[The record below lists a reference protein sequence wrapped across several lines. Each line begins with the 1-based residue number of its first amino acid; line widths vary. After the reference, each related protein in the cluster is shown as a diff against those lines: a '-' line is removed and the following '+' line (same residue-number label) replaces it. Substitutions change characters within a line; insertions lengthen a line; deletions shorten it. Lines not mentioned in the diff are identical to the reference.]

1 MFSKSFVK
9 RAGAAALSLVMA
21 ASLVPC
27 AGAVDPLV
35 DESYYDTLDYYG
47 GLTDGSVVKSYRLNG
62 NTDLSDIGSYTEVNN
77 LTDRTEPEIEG
88 DHVYFHLPGDG
99 LKSFYFEGKTDKPY
113 REMPFLIS
121 ISYKMNGAACD
132 AEDMAGQTGL
142 AEITLDVKP
151 NPAASA
157 YQRNNFAL
165 EAATILKDSDLI
177 SIEAPGGQLQK
188 VGDLSTALYLV
199 LPGETRSFTLR
210 IGSENFSFPGFT
222 FLCQPATL
230 AQLDQIAELK
240 EAKEE
245 LEGAARDM
253 SDSLDVI
260 LDSLEGMDGDLARTA
275 DGLDQ
280 LNRAR
285 GTISAGKGRVYT
297 QADRTLADLTD
308 LAEVLKPAVDHIR
321 TSKEALAESTD
332 QVIVLTETVDGLRPD
347 LQDLRTDLVAIQG
360 DMNSLNDTLELL
372 KADGLTARDQL
383 GALSGD
389 LGDLNLDL
397 DRFQGDVGNIE
408 KNLGALDRTLDDLDD
423 DLTTLQADLKKVVSR
438 SGDLESSLDK
448 LNLKK
453 LNLSPIDS
461 ITINGQEYSVQK
473 IESTHTQAN
482 SIYNL
487 CVNPPE
493 GLDLTAFKDTKYPL
507 LLTKENKFA
516 QYLQENAETVSKAL
530 VINQGGGAIQAGVAQ
545 TLASQKLP
553 VTPETVGQE
562 KYQEIFQQAYMTE
575 VEKQA
580 ATYKEKLSDP
590 VQAHLLS
597 FLHYQWS
604 EGINVQKQL
613 QTLNQFNGFIQ
624 SGTKEINSYITALN
638 GVTGGTSDLL
648 AALDTLL
655 NHVNTGALEDARTL
669 LDDSQSLLGNAR
681 TALDHTKSALDT
693 AGTTLEDAQALLDTG
708 GALIG
713 HLTAYDNQA
722 LNDHA
727 NTLFDNTAGTID
739 QLDAILA
746 QASQLSQT
754 VTKYEP
760 AAQDALTSA
769 QRQINAAVGLL
780 GDLNT
785 FGKSLEDL
793 MRSAGT
799 DLDGGSKTAL
809 ESLSSTLRRA
819 SRGLNTT
826 STVRRAKD
834 TVTRLV
840 EDKWEEYTGGENNL
854 LNMDSQAEKVSLTSP
869 ENPVPNTITLVLRSQ
884 EIKTDDEAD
893 NRQAARQAES
903 EKLGFWGRVGRMF
916 HDFVAIFT
924 GD

>member
-35 DESYYDTLDYYG
+35 DESYYGTLDYYG

-62 NTDLSDIGSYTEVNN
+62 NTDLADIGSYTEVNN

-99 LKSFYFEGKTDKPY
+99 LKNFYFEGKTDKPY

-210 IGSENFSFPGFT
+210 IGSEDFSFPGFT

-321 TSKEALAESTD
+321 TAKEALTESTD

-482 SIYNL
+482 SIYDL
-487 CVNPPE
+487 CTHPPE
-493 GLDLTAFKDTKYPL
+493 DSGITPFSDDESSI
-507 LLTKENKFA
+507 LLTRENLFA
-516 QYLQENAETVSKAL
+516 RYLSDEENAAAIAHASEMSQIKATL
-530 VINQGGGAIQAGVAQ
+530 DAKVAAGELPPEQYKAAFMQAMDEARDEISAKAAQ
-545 TLASQKLP
+545 IRQ
-553 VTPETVGQE
+553 
-562 KYQEIFQQAYMTE
+562 
-575 VEKQA
+575 
-580 ATYKEKLSDP
+580 
-590 VQAHLLS
+590 QAHLLS
-597 FLHYQWS
+597 FLNYQWDD
-604 EGINVQKQL
+604 GINVQKQL
-613 QTLNQFNGFIQ
+613 DTLNQFNGFIQ
-624 SGTKEINSYITALN
+624 KGTKEINSYITALN

-648 AALDTLL
+648 AALDALL
-655 NHVNTGALEDARTL
+655 NHVNTGALENARDL
-669 LDDSQSLLGNAR
+669 LDDSQSLLGSAR

-869 ENPVPNTITLVLRSQ
+869 ENPAPNTITLVLRSQ

-893 NRQAARQAES
+893 SRQAARQAES

>member
-21 ASLVPC
+21 VSLVPC

-35 DESYYDTLDYYG
+35 DESYYGTLDYYG

-62 NTDLSDIGSYTEVNN
+62 NTDLADIGSYTEVNN

-99 LKSFYFEGKTDKPY
+99 LKNFYFEGKTDKPY

-210 IGSENFSFPGFT
+210 IGSEDFSFPGFT

-360 DMNSLNDTLELL
+360 DMNALNDTLELL
-372 KADGLTARDQL
+372 KADGLTAQDQL

-397 DRFQGDVGNIE
+397 DRFKGDVGNIE
-408 KNLGALDRTLDDLDD
+408 KNLGDLDRELDDLDD
-423 DLTTLQADLKKVVSR
+423 DLTTLQADLKKVTNR

-461 ITINGQEYSVQK
+461 ITINGNEYTVQN
-473 IESTHTQAN
+473 IRNTHEQAYGIYYLCTN
-482 SIYNL
+482 LPTGAFDDSNDSI
-487 CVNPPE
+487 
-493 GLDLTAFKDTKYPL
+493 
-507 LLTKENKFA
+507 LLTKENRFA
-516 QYLQENAETVSKAL
+516 RYLQENAETVARAL
-530 VINQGGGAIQAGVAQ
+530 VISQGGEAIQAGVAQ
-545 TLASQKLP
+545 ALASQKPP
-553 VTPETVGQE
+553 VTPDQE
-562 KYQEIFQQAYMTE
+562 RYQAIFQQAYLAE
-575 VEKQA
+575 VEKQS

-590 VQAHLLS
+590 VQAQLLS
-597 FLHYQWS
+597 FLHYQWDA
-604 EGINVQKQL
+604 GINVQQQL
-613 QTLNQFNGFIQ
+613 QTLTQFNGFIQ
-624 SGTKEINSYITALN
+624 NGTKEINSYITALN
-638 GVTGGTSDLL
+638 GVTGGTADLL

-669 LDDSQSLLGNAR
+669 LDDSQSLLGSAR

-713 HLTAYDNQA
+713 HLTSYDNQA

-893 NRQAARQAES
+893 SRQAARQAES

>member
-35 DESYYDTLDYYG
+35 DESYYGTLDYYG

-62 NTDLSDIGSYTEVNN
+62 NTDLADIGSYTEVNN

-210 IGSENFSFPGFT
+210 IGSEDFSFPGFT

-360 DMNSLNDTLELL
+360 DMNALNDTLELL

-423 DLTTLQADLKKVVSR
+423 DLTTLQTDLKKVVSR

-482 SIYNL
+482 SIYDL
-487 CVNPPE
+487 CTHPPE
-493 GLDLTAFKDTKYPL
+493 DSGITPFSDDESSI
-507 LLTKENKFA
+507 LLTRENLFA
-516 QYLQENAETVSKAL
+516 RYLEDEGNATAIARASAQDEISAKA
-530 VINQGGGAIQAGVAQ
+530 AQ
-545 TLASQKLP
+545 IRQ
-553 VTPETVGQE
+553 
-562 KYQEIFQQAYMTE
+562 
-575 VEKQA
+575 
-580 ATYKEKLSDP
+580 
-590 VQAHLLS
+590 QAHLLS
-597 FLHYQWS
+597 FLNYQWDD
-604 EGINVQKQL
+604 GINVQKQL
-613 QTLNQFNGFIQ
+613 DTLNQFNGFIQ
-624 SGTKEINSYITALN
+624 KGTKEINSYITALN

-648 AALDTLL
+648 AALDALL
-655 NHVNTGALEDARTL
+655 NHVNTGALENARDL
-669 LDDSQSLLGNAR
+669 LDDSQSLLGSAR

-739 QLDAILA
+739 QLDAILG

-760 AAQDALTSA
+760 AAQDALTAA

-869 ENPVPNTITLVLRSQ
+869 ENPAPNTITLVLRSQ

-893 NRQAARQAES
+893 SRQAARQAES

>member
-35 DESYYDTLDYYG
+35 DESYYGTLDYYG

-210 IGSENFSFPGFT
+210 IGSEDFSFPGFT

-360 DMNSLNDTLELL
+360 DMNALNDTLELL

-423 DLTTLQADLKKVVSR
+423 DLTTLQTDLKKVVSR

-482 SIYNL
+482 SIYDL
-487 CVNPPE
+487 CTHPPE
-493 GLDLTAFKDTKYPL
+493 DSGITPFSDDESSI
-507 LLTKENKFA
+507 LLTRENLFA
-516 QYLQENAETVSKAL
+516 RYLEDEGNATAIARASAQDEISAKA
-530 VINQGGGAIQAGVAQ
+530 AQ
-545 TLASQKLP
+545 IRQ
-553 VTPETVGQE
+553 
-562 KYQEIFQQAYMTE
+562 
-575 VEKQA
+575 
-580 ATYKEKLSDP
+580 
-590 VQAHLLS
+590 QAHLLS
-597 FLHYQWS
+597 FLNYQWDD
-604 EGINVQKQL
+604 GINVQKQL
-613 QTLNQFNGFIQ
+613 DTLNQFNGFIQ
-624 SGTKEINSYITALN
+624 KGTKEINSYITALN

-648 AALDTLL
+648 AALDALL
-655 NHVNTGALEDARTL
+655 NHVNTGALENARDL
-669 LDDSQSLLGNAR
+669 LDDSQSLLGSAR

-869 ENPVPNTITLVLRSQ
+869 ENPAPNTITLVLRSQ

-893 NRQAARQAES
+893 SRQAARQAES

>member
-35 DESYYDTLDYYG
+35 DESYYGTLDYYG

-62 NTDLSDIGSYTEVNN
+62 NTDLADIGSYTEVNN

-99 LKSFYFEGKTDKPY
+99 LKNFYFEGKTDKPY

-210 IGSENFSFPGFT
+210 IGSEDFSFPGFT

-397 DRFQGDVGNIE
+397 DRFKGDVGNIE
-408 KNLGALDRTLDDLDD
+408 KNLGDLDRTLDDLDD
-423 DLTTLQADLKKVVSR
+423 DLETLQSDLKKVVSR

-482 SIYNL
+482 SIYDL
-487 CVNPPE
+487 CTNPPE
-493 GLDLTAFKDTKYPL
+493 SSGITPFSDDESSI
-507 LLTKENKFA
+507 LLTRENLFA
-516 QYLQENAETVSKAL
+516 RYLSDEENATAIARASEMSQIKAML
-530 VINQGGGAIQAGVAQ
+530 DAKVAAGELTTKEQYEAALMQAMDEAQ
-545 TLASQKLP
+545 D
-553 VTPETVGQE
+553 
-562 KYQEIFQQAYMTE
+562 EIRT
-575 VEKQA
+575 KA
-580 ATYKEKLSDP
+580 AQIRQ
-590 VQAHLLS
+590 QAHLLS
-597 FLHYQWS
+597 FLNYQWDD
-604 EGINVQKQL
+604 GINVQKQL
-613 QTLNQFNGFIQ
+613 DTLNQFNGFIQ
-624 SGTKEINSYITALN
+624 KGTKEINSYITALN

-648 AALDTLL
+648 AALDALL
-655 NHVNTGALEDARTL
+655 NHVNTGALENARDL
-669 LDDSQSLLGNAR
+669 LDDSQSLLGSAR

-893 NRQAARQAES
+893 SRQAARQAES

>member
-21 ASLVPC
+21 VSLVPC

-35 DESYYDTLDYYG
+35 DESYYGTLDYYG

-62 NTDLSDIGSYTEVNN
+62 NTDLADIGSYTEVNN

-321 TSKEALAESTD
+321 TAKEALAESTD

-360 DMNSLNDTLELL
+360 DMNALNDTLELL

-397 DRFQGDVGNIE
+397 DRFKGDVGNIE
-408 KNLGALDRTLDDLDD
+408 KNLGDLDRELDDLDD
-423 DLTTLQADLKKVVSR
+423 DLTTLQTDLKKVVSR

-453 LNLSPIDS
+453 LNLSPINS
-461 ITINGQEYSVQK
+461 ITIDGNEYTVQH
-473 IESTHTQAN
+473 ITNARTQAK
-482 SIYNL
+482 SIYDL
-487 CVNPPE
+487 CTDPPADS
-493 GLDLTAFKDTKYPL
+493 GIAQFDDSGTSL
-507 LLTKENKFA
+507 LLTKENLFA
-516 QYLQENAETVSKAL
+516 QYLENEENATAIARASAMSQIKEVLDAKVAAGELTTKEQYEAALMQAMDEAQNEINVKAEQ
-530 VINQGGGAIQAGVAQ
+530 IRQ
-545 TLASQKLP
+545 
-553 VTPETVGQE
+553 
-562 KYQEIFQQAYMTE
+562 
-575 VEKQA
+575 
-580 ATYKEKLSDP
+580 
-590 VQAHLLS
+590 QAHLLS
-597 FLHYQWS
+597 FLNYQWDA
-604 EGINVQKQL
+604 GINVQQQL
-613 QTLNQFNGFIQ
+613 QTLKQFNGFIQ
-624 SGTKEINSYITALN
+624 NGTKEINSYITALN
-638 GVTGGTSDLL
+638 GVTGGTADLL

-693 AGTTLEDAQALLDTG
+693 AGTTLTDAQALLDTG

-713 HLTAYDNQA
+713 HLTSYDNQA

-739 QLDAILA
+739 QLDAILG

-840 EDKWEEYTGGENNL
+840 EDKWEEYTGGENSL

-893 NRQAARQAES
+893 SRQAARQAES

>member
-35 DESYYDTLDYYG
+35 DESYYGTLDYYG

-210 IGSENFSFPGFT
+210 IGSEDFSFPGFT

-360 DMNSLNDTLELL
+360 DMNALNDTLELL

-423 DLTTLQADLKKVVSR
+423 DLTTLQTDLKKVVSR

-482 SIYNL
+482 SIYDL
-487 CVNPPE
+487 CTHPPE
-493 GLDLTAFKDTKYPL
+493 DSGITPFSDDESSI
-507 LLTKENKFA
+507 LLTRENLFA
-516 QYLQENAETVSKAL
+516 RYLEDEGNATAIARASAQDEISAKA
-530 VINQGGGAIQAGVAQ
+530 AQ
-545 TLASQKLP
+545 IRQ
-553 VTPETVGQE
+553 
-562 KYQEIFQQAYMTE
+562 
-575 VEKQA
+575 
-580 ATYKEKLSDP
+580 
-590 VQAHLLS
+590 QAHLLS
-597 FLHYQWS
+597 FLNYQWDD
-604 EGINVQKQL
+604 GINVQKQL
-613 QTLNQFNGFIQ
+613 DTLNQFNGFIQ
-624 SGTKEINSYITALN
+624 KGTKEINSYITALN

-648 AALDTLL
+648 AALDALL
-655 NHVNTGALEDARTL
+655 NHVNTGALENARDL
-669 LDDSQSLLGNAR
+669 LDDSQSLLGSAR

-739 QLDAILA
+739 QLDAILG

-760 AAQDALTSA
+760 AAQDALTAA

-893 NRQAARQAES
+893 SRQAARQAES

>member
-1 MFSKSFVK
+1 M
-9 RAGAAALSLVMA
+9 
-21 ASLVPC
+21 
-27 AGAVDPLV
+27 
-35 DESYYDTLDYYG
+35 
-47 GLTDGSVVKSYRLNG
+47 
-62 NTDLSDIGSYTEVNN
+62 
-77 LTDRTEPEIEG
+77 
-88 DHVYFHLPGDG
+88 
-99 LKSFYFEGKTDKPY
+99 
-113 REMPFLIS
+113 
-121 ISYKMNGAACD
+121 
-132 AEDMAGQTGL
+132 
-142 AEITLDVKP
+142 
-151 NPAASA
+151 
-157 YQRNNFAL
+157 
-165 EAATILKDSDLI
+165 
-177 SIEAPGGQLQK
+177 
-188 VGDLSTALYLV
+188 
-199 LPGETRSFTLR
+199 
-210 IGSENFSFPGFT
+210 
-222 FLCQPATL
+222 
-230 AQLDQIAELK
+230 
-240 EAKEE
+240 
-245 LEGAARDM
+245 
-253 SDSLDVI
+253 
-260 LDSLEGMDGDLARTA
+260 
-275 DGLDQ
+275 
-280 LNRAR
+280 
-285 GTISAGKGRVYT
+285 
-297 QADRTLADLTD
+297 
-308 LAEVLKPAVDHIR
+308 
-321 TSKEALAESTD
+321 
-332 QVIVLTETVDGLRPD
+332 
-347 LQDLRTDLVAIQG
+347 
-360 DMNSLNDTLELL
+360 
-372 KADGLTARDQL
+372 
-383 GALSGD
+383 
-389 LGDLNLDL
+389 
-397 DRFQGDVGNIE
+397 
-408 KNLGALDRTLDDLDD
+408 
-423 DLTTLQADLKKVVSR
+423 VSR

-482 SIYNL
+482 SIYDL
-487 CVNPPE
+487 CTNPPE
-493 GLDLTAFKDTKYPL
+493 SSGITPFSDDESSI
-507 LLTKENKFA
+507 LLTRENLFA
-516 QYLQENAETVSKAL
+516 RYLEDEGNATAIARASAQDEISAKA
-530 VINQGGGAIQAGVAQ
+530 AQ
-545 TLASQKLP
+545 IRQ
-553 VTPETVGQE
+553 
-562 KYQEIFQQAYMTE
+562 
-575 VEKQA
+575 
-580 ATYKEKLSDP
+580 
-590 VQAHLLS
+590 QAHLLS
-597 FLHYQWS
+597 FLNYQWDD
-604 EGINVQKQL
+604 GINVQKQL
-613 QTLNQFNGFIQ
+613 DTLNQFNGFIQ
-624 SGTKEINSYITALN
+624 KGTKEINSYITALN

-648 AALDTLL
+648 AALDALL
-655 NHVNTGALEDARTL
+655 NHVNTGALENARDL
-669 LDDSQSLLGNAR
+669 LDDSQSLLGSAR

-739 QLDAILA
+739 QLDAILG

-760 AAQDALTSA
+760 AAQDALTAA

-893 NRQAARQAES
+893 SRQAARQAES

>member
-35 DESYYDTLDYYG
+35 DESYYGTLDYYG

-210 IGSENFSFPGFT
+210 IGSEDFSFPGFT

-360 DMNSLNDTLELL
+360 DMNALNDTLELL

-423 DLTTLQADLKKVVSR
+423 DLTTLQTDLKKVVSR

-482 SIYNL
+482 SIYDL
-487 CVNPPE
+487 CTHPPE
-493 GLDLTAFKDTKYPL
+493 DSGITPFSDDESSI
-507 LLTKENKFA
+507 LLTRENLFA
-516 QYLQENAETVSKAL
+516 RYLEDEGNATAIARASAQDEISAKA
-530 VINQGGGAIQAGVAQ
+530 AQ
-545 TLASQKLP
+545 IRQ
-553 VTPETVGQE
+553 
-562 KYQEIFQQAYMTE
+562 
-575 VEKQA
+575 
-580 ATYKEKLSDP
+580 
-590 VQAHLLS
+590 QAHLLS
-597 FLHYQWS
+597 FLNYQWDD
-604 EGINVQKQL
+604 GINVQKQL
-613 QTLNQFNGFIQ
+613 DTLNQFNGFIQ
-624 SGTKEINSYITALN
+624 KGTKEINSYITALN

-648 AALDTLL
+648 AALDALL
-655 NHVNTGALEDARTL
+655 NHVNTGALENARDL
-669 LDDSQSLLGNAR
+669 LDDSQSLLGSAR

-760 AAQDALTSA
+760 AAQDALTAA

-869 ENPVPNTITLVLRSQ
+869 ENPAPNTITLVLRSQ

-893 NRQAARQAES
+893 SRQAARQAES

>member
-35 DESYYDTLDYYG
+35 DESYYGTLDYYG
-47 GLTDGSVVKSYRLNG
+47 ALTEGSVVKSYRLNG
-62 NTDLSDIGSYTEVNN
+62 NTDLADIGSYTEVNN

-99 LKSFYFEGKTDKPY
+99 LKNFYFEGKTDKPY

-210 IGSENFSFPGFT
+210 IGSEDFSFPGFT

-260 LDSLEGMDGDLARTA
+260 LDSLEGMDGDPARTA

-397 DRFQGDVGNIE
+397 DRFKGDVGNIE
-408 KNLGALDRTLDDLDD
+408 KNLGDLDRELDDLDD
-423 DLTTLQADLKKVVSR
+423 DLTTLQTDLKKVVSR

-482 SIYNL
+482 SIYDL
-487 CVNPPE
+487 CTHPPE
-493 GLDLTAFKDTKYPL
+493 DSGITPFSDDESSI
-507 LLTKENKFA
+507 LLTRENLFA
-516 QYLQENAETVSKAL
+516 RYLEDEGNATAIARASAQDEISAKA
-530 VINQGGGAIQAGVAQ
+530 AQ
-545 TLASQKLP
+545 IRQ
-553 VTPETVGQE
+553 
-562 KYQEIFQQAYMTE
+562 
-575 VEKQA
+575 
-580 ATYKEKLSDP
+580 
-590 VQAHLLS
+590 QAHLLS
-597 FLHYQWS
+597 FLNYQWDD
-604 EGINVQKQL
+604 GINVQKQL
-613 QTLNQFNGFIQ
+613 DTLNQFNGFIQ
-624 SGTKEINSYITALN
+624 KGTKEINSYITALN

-648 AALDTLL
+648 AALDALL
-655 NHVNTGALEDARTL
+655 NHVNTGALENARDL
-669 LDDSQSLLGNAR
+669 LDDSQSLLGSAR

-869 ENPVPNTITLVLRSQ
+869 ENPAPNTITLVLRSQ

-893 NRQAARQAES
+893 SRQAARQAES

>member
-9 RAGAAALSLVMA
+9 RAGAAALSLIMA
-21 ASLVPC
+21 VSLVPC

-35 DESYYDTLDYYG
+35 DESYYGTLDYYG

-210 IGSENFSFPGFT
+210 IGSEDFSFPGFT

-360 DMNSLNDTLELL
+360 DMNALNDTLELL

-423 DLTTLQADLKKVVSR
+423 DLTTLQTDLKKVVSR

-482 SIYNL
+482 SIYDL
-487 CVNPPE
+487 CTNPPE
-493 GLDLTAFKDTKYPL
+493 SSGITPFSDDESSI
-507 LLTKENKFA
+507 LLTRENLFA
-516 QYLQENAETVSKAL
+516 RYLEDEGNATAIARASAQDEISAKA
-530 VINQGGGAIQAGVAQ
+530 AQ
-545 TLASQKLP
+545 IRQ
-553 VTPETVGQE
+553 
-562 KYQEIFQQAYMTE
+562 
-575 VEKQA
+575 
-580 ATYKEKLSDP
+580 
-590 VQAHLLS
+590 QAHLLS
-597 FLHYQWS
+597 FLNYQWDD
-604 EGINVQKQL
+604 GINVQKQL
-613 QTLNQFNGFIQ
+613 DTLNQFNGFIQ
-624 SGTKEINSYITALN
+624 KGTKEINSYITALN

-648 AALDTLL
+648 AALDALL
-655 NHVNTGALEDARTL
+655 NHVNTGALENARDL
-669 LDDSQSLLGNAR
+669 LDDSQSLLGSAR

-869 ENPVPNTITLVLRSQ
+869 ENPAPNTITLVLRSQ

-893 NRQAARQAES
+893 SRQAARQAES

>member
-1 MFSKSFVK
+1 M
-9 RAGAAALSLVMA
+9 
-21 ASLVPC
+21 
-27 AGAVDPLV
+27 
-35 DESYYDTLDYYG
+35 
-47 GLTDGSVVKSYRLNG
+47 
-62 NTDLSDIGSYTEVNN
+62 
-77 LTDRTEPEIEG
+77 
-88 DHVYFHLPGDG
+88 
-99 LKSFYFEGKTDKPY
+99 
-113 REMPFLIS
+113 
-121 ISYKMNGAACD
+121 
-132 AEDMAGQTGL
+132 
-142 AEITLDVKP
+142 
-151 NPAASA
+151 
-157 YQRNNFAL
+157 
-165 EAATILKDSDLI
+165 
-177 SIEAPGGQLQK
+177 
-188 VGDLSTALYLV
+188 
-199 LPGETRSFTLR
+199 
-210 IGSENFSFPGFT
+210 
-222 FLCQPATL
+222 
-230 AQLDQIAELK
+230 
-240 EAKEE
+240 
-245 LEGAARDM
+245 
-253 SDSLDVI
+253 
-260 LDSLEGMDGDLARTA
+260 
-275 DGLDQ
+275 
-280 LNRAR
+280 
-285 GTISAGKGRVYT
+285 
-297 QADRTLADLTD
+297 
-308 LAEVLKPAVDHIR
+308 
-321 TSKEALAESTD
+321 
-332 QVIVLTETVDGLRPD
+332 
-347 LQDLRTDLVAIQG
+347 
-360 DMNSLNDTLELL
+360 
-372 KADGLTARDQL
+372 
-383 GALSGD
+383 
-389 LGDLNLDL
+389 
-397 DRFQGDVGNIE
+397 
-408 KNLGALDRTLDDLDD
+408 
-423 DLTTLQADLKKVVSR
+423 
-438 SGDLESSLDK
+438 
-448 LNLKK
+448 KK

-482 SIYNL
+482 SIYDL
-487 CVNPPE
+487 CTHPPE
-493 GLDLTAFKDTKYPL
+493 DSGITPFSDDESSI
-507 LLTKENKFA
+507 LLTRENLFA
-516 QYLQENAETVSKAL
+516 RYLEDEGNATAIARASAQDEISAKA
-530 VINQGGGAIQAGVAQ
+530 AQ
-545 TLASQKLP
+545 IRQ
-553 VTPETVGQE
+553 
-562 KYQEIFQQAYMTE
+562 
-575 VEKQA
+575 
-580 ATYKEKLSDP
+580 
-590 VQAHLLS
+590 QAHLLS
-597 FLHYQWS
+597 FLNYQWDD
-604 EGINVQKQL
+604 GINVQKQL
-613 QTLNQFNGFIQ
+613 DTLNQFNGFIQ
-624 SGTKEINSYITALN
+624 KGTKEINSYITALN

-648 AALDTLL
+648 AALDALL
-655 NHVNTGALEDARTL
+655 NHVNTGALENARDL
-669 LDDSQSLLGNAR
+669 LDDSQSLLGSAR

-893 NRQAARQAES
+893 SRQAARQAES

>member
-35 DESYYDTLDYYG
+35 DESYYGTLDYYG

-210 IGSENFSFPGFT
+210 IGSEDFSFPGFT

-360 DMNSLNDTLELL
+360 DMNALNDTLELL

-423 DLTTLQADLKKVVSR
+423 DLTTLQTDLKKVVSR

-482 SIYNL
+482 SIYDL
-487 CVNPPE
+487 CTHPPE
-493 GLDLTAFKDTKYPL
+493 DSGITPFSDDESSI
-507 LLTKENKFA
+507 LLTRENLFA
-516 QYLQENAETVSKAL
+516 RYLEDEGNATAIARASAQDEISAKA
-530 VINQGGGAIQAGVAQ
+530 AQ
-545 TLASQKLP
+545 IRQ
-553 VTPETVGQE
+553 
-562 KYQEIFQQAYMTE
+562 
-575 VEKQA
+575 
-580 ATYKEKLSDP
+580 
-590 VQAHLLS
+590 QAHLLS
-597 FLHYQWS
+597 FLNYQWDD
-604 EGINVQKQL
+604 GINVQKQL
-613 QTLNQFNGFIQ
+613 DTLNQFNGFIQ
-624 SGTKEINSYITALN
+624 KGTKEINSYITALN

-669 LDDSQSLLGNAR
+669 LDDSQSLLGSAR

-739 QLDAILA
+739 QLDAILG

-893 NRQAARQAES
+893 SRQAARQAES

>member
-35 DESYYDTLDYYG
+35 DESYYGTLDYYG

-62 NTDLSDIGSYTEVNN
+62 NTDLADIGSYTEVNN

-210 IGSENFSFPGFT
+210 IGSEDFSFPGFT

-321 TSKEALAESTD
+321 TAKEALAESTD

-360 DMNSLNDTLELL
+360 DMNALNDTLELL

-397 DRFQGDVGNIE
+397 DRFKGDVGNIE
-408 KNLGALDRTLDDLDD
+408 KNLGDLDRELDDLDD
-423 DLTTLQADLKKVVSR
+423 DLTTLQTDLKKVVSR

-482 SIYNL
+482 SIYDL
-487 CVNPPE
+487 CTHPPE
-493 GLDLTAFKDTKYPL
+493 DSGITPFSDDESSI
-507 LLTKENKFA
+507 LLTRENLFA
-516 QYLQENAETVSKAL
+516 RYLEDEGNATAIARASAQDEISAKA
-530 VINQGGGAIQAGVAQ
+530 AQ
-545 TLASQKLP
+545 IRQ
-553 VTPETVGQE
+553 
-562 KYQEIFQQAYMTE
+562 
-575 VEKQA
+575 
-580 ATYKEKLSDP
+580 
-590 VQAHLLS
+590 QAHLLS
-597 FLHYQWS
+597 FLNYQWDD
-604 EGINVQKQL
+604 GINVQKQL
-613 QTLNQFNGFIQ
+613 DTLNQFNGFIQ
-624 SGTKEINSYITALN
+624 KGTKEINSYITALN

-648 AALDTLL
+648 AALDALL
-655 NHVNTGALEDARTL
+655 NHVNTGALENARDL

-727 NTLFDNTAGTID
+727 NSLFDATAGTID

-760 AAQDALTSA
+760 AAQDALTAA

-785 FGKSLEDL
+785 FGNSLEDL

-840 EDKWEEYTGGENNL
+840 EDKREEYTGGENNL

-893 NRQAARQAES
+893 SRQAARQAES

>member
-35 DESYYDTLDYYG
+35 DESYYGTLDYYG

-62 NTDLSDIGSYTEVNN
+62 NTDLADIGSYTEVNN

-99 LKSFYFEGKTDKPY
+99 LKNFYFEGKTDKPY

-360 DMNSLNDTLELL
+360 DMNALNDTLELL

-408 KNLGALDRTLDDLDD
+408 KNLGDLDRTLDDLDD
-423 DLTTLQADLKKVVSR
+423 DLTTLQTDLKKVVSR

-482 SIYNL
+482 SIYDL
-487 CVNPPE
+487 CTHPPE
-493 GLDLTAFKDTKYPL
+493 DSGITPFSDDESSI
-507 LLTKENKFA
+507 LLTRENLFA
-516 QYLQENAETVSKAL
+516 RYLEDEGNATAIARASAQDEISAKA
-530 VINQGGGAIQAGVAQ
+530 AQ
-545 TLASQKLP
+545 IRQ
-553 VTPETVGQE
+553 
-562 KYQEIFQQAYMTE
+562 
-575 VEKQA
+575 
-580 ATYKEKLSDP
+580 
-590 VQAHLLS
+590 QAHLLS
-597 FLHYQWS
+597 FLNYQWDD
-604 EGINVQKQL
+604 GINVQKQL
-613 QTLNQFNGFIQ
+613 DTLNQFNGFIQ
-624 SGTKEINSYITALN
+624 KGTKEINSYITALN

-648 AALDTLL
+648 AALDALL
-655 NHVNTGALEDARTL
+655 NHVNTGALENARDL
-669 LDDSQSLLGNAR
+669 LDDSQSLLGSAR

-893 NRQAARQAES
+893 SRQAARQAES

>member
-35 DESYYDTLDYYG
+35 DESYYGTLDYYG

-62 NTDLSDIGSYTEVNN
+62 NTDLADIGSYTEVNN

-99 LKSFYFEGKTDKPY
+99 LKNFYFEGKTDKPY

-285 GTISAGKGRVYT
+285 GTISAGKCRVYT

-397 DRFQGDVGNIE
+397 DRFKGDVGNIE
-408 KNLGALDRTLDDLDD
+408 KNLGDLDRELDDLDD
-423 DLTTLQADLKKVVSR
+423 DLTTLQTDLKKVVSR

-487 CVNPPE
+487 CTHPPKGSGITPFSDDE
-493 GLDLTAFKDTKYPL
+493 SSI
-507 LLTKENKFA
+507 LLTRENLFA
-516 QYLQENAETVSKAL
+516 RYLEDEGNATAIARASAQDEISAKA
-530 VINQGGGAIQAGVAQ
+530 AQ
-545 TLASQKLP
+545 IRQ
-553 VTPETVGQE
+553 
-562 KYQEIFQQAYMTE
+562 
-575 VEKQA
+575 
-580 ATYKEKLSDP
+580 
-590 VQAHLLS
+590 QAHLLS
-597 FLHYQWS
+597 FLNYQWDD
-604 EGINVQKQL
+604 GINVQKQL
-613 QTLNQFNGFIQ
+613 DTLNQFNGFIQ
-624 SGTKEINSYITALN
+624 KGTKEINSYITALN

-648 AALDTLL
+648 AALDALL
-655 NHVNTGALEDARTL
+655 NHVNTGALENARDL
-669 LDDSQSLLGNAR
+669 LDDSQSLLGSAR

>member
-21 ASLVPC
+21 VSLVPF

-35 DESYYDTLDYYG
+35 DESYYGTLDYYG

-62 NTDLSDIGSYTEVNN
+62 NTDLADIGSYTEVNN

-397 DRFQGDVGNIE
+397 DRFKGDVGNIE
-408 KNLGALDRTLDDLDD
+408 KNLGDLDRELDDLDD
-423 DLTTLQADLKKVVSR
+423 DLTTLQTDLKKVVSR

-461 ITINGQEYSVQK
+461 ITINGQIRQ
-473 IESTHTQAN
+473 
-482 SIYNL
+482 
-487 CVNPPE
+487 
-493 GLDLTAFKDTKYPL
+493 
-507 LLTKENKFA
+507 
-516 QYLQENAETVSKAL
+516 
-530 VINQGGGAIQAGVAQ
+530 
-545 TLASQKLP
+545 
-553 VTPETVGQE
+553 
-562 KYQEIFQQAYMTE
+562 
-575 VEKQA
+575 
-580 ATYKEKLSDP
+580 
-590 VQAHLLS
+590 QAHLLS
-597 FLHYQWS
+597 FLNYQWDD
-604 EGINVQKQL
+604 GINVQKQL
-613 QTLNQFNGFIQ
+613 DTLNQFNGFIQ
-624 SGTKEINSYITALN
+624 KGTKEINSYITALN

-655 NHVNTGALEDARTL
+655 NHVNTGALEDARDL
-669 LDDSQSLLGNAR
+669 LDDSQSLLGSAR

-893 NRQAARQAES
+893 SRQAARQAES

>member
-21 ASLVPC
+21 VSLVPC

-35 DESYYDTLDYYG
+35 DESYYGTLDYYG

-62 NTDLSDIGSYTEVNN
+62 NTDLADIGSYTEVNN

-99 LKSFYFEGKTDKPY
+99 LKNFYFEGKTDKPY

-297 QADRTLADLTD
+297 QADRTLASLNDLS
-308 LAEVLKPAVDHIR
+308 ESLKPAAEHIR
-321 TSKEALAESTD
+321 TGQAALSESTE
-332 QVIVLTETVDGLRPD
+332 QLIVLTAAVDGLRPE
-347 LQDLRTDLVAIQG
+347 LQTLRTDLVDLQG
-360 DMNSLNDTLELL
+360 DMNALNDTLELL
-372 KADGLTARDQL
+372 KADGSAAQRELA
-383 GALSGD
+383 ALSGD
-389 LGDLNLDL
+389 LGDLNGHLEL
-397 DRFQGDVGNIE
+397 FKGDVGSIDR
-408 KNLGALDRTLDDLDD
+408 NLAALARDLKAAEDDLKTLQD
-423 DLTTLQADLKKVVSR
+423 DLERLTGPT
-438 SGDLESSLDK
+438 GDLETALNKLK
-448 LNLKK
+448 LNK
-453 LNLSPIDS
+453 LNFTPVTSITVAGKTYSIDQIRDAHGQAVQLYTLSTQNYAAAGLPPFVGSETSLLAREAQFAEYLEENAGAIAQAMVANEITQQLISAGLSPGSEEFQAQFTAMMASDA
-461 ITINGQEYSVQK
+461 ITEQVANTAEELRQK
-473 IESTHTQAN
+473 A
-482 SIYNL
+482 
-487 CVNPPE
+487 P
-493 GLDLTAFKDTKYPL
+493 
-507 LLTKENKFA
+507 
-516 QYLQENAETVSKAL
+516 
-530 VINQGGGAIQAGVAQ
+530 
-545 TLASQKLP
+545 
-553 VTPETVGQE
+553 
-562 KYQEIFQQAYMTE
+562 
-575 VEKQA
+575 
-580 ATYKEKLSDP
+580 
-590 VQAHLLS
+590 LLS
-597 FLHYQWS
+597 FVYYQWDN
-604 EGINVQKQL
+604 GLNIKNY
-613 QTLNQFNGFIQ
+613 NQFNSFLVQ
-624 SGTKEINSYITALN
+624 GTREINAYIDSLNTVTAR
-638 GVTGGTSDLL
+638 TSDLL
-648 AALDTLL
+648 GDLNTLNKHVHEDALDNARDLL
-655 NHVNTGALEDARTL
+655 NDT
-669 LDDSQSLLGNAR
+669 QSLLGSAR
-681 TALDHTKSALDT
+681 TSLDHTQLALDT
-693 AGTTLEDAQALLDTG
+693 AGTTLEDGQALLDTG
-708 GALIG
+708 GELIG
-713 HLTAYDNQA
+713 HLTGYDNQA

-840 EDKWEEYTGGENNL
+840 EDKWEEYTGGENSL

-893 NRQAARQAES
+893 SRQAARQAES

>member
-1 MFSKSFVK
+1 M
-9 RAGAAALSLVMA
+9 
-21 ASLVPC
+21 
-27 AGAVDPLV
+27 
-35 DESYYDTLDYYG
+35 
-47 GLTDGSVVKSYRLNG
+47 VKSYRLNG

-99 LKSFYFEGKTDKPY
+99 LKNFYFEGKTDKPY

-360 DMNSLNDTLELL
+360 DMNALNDTLELL

-423 DLTTLQADLKKVVSR
+423 DLTTLQTDLKKVVSR

-482 SIYNL
+482 SIYDL
-487 CVNPPE
+487 CTHPPE
-493 GLDLTAFKDTKYPL
+493 DSGITPFSDDESSI
-507 LLTKENKFA
+507 LLTRENLFA
-516 QYLQENAETVSKAL
+516 RYLEDEGNATAIARASAQDEISAKA
-530 VINQGGGAIQAGVAQ
+530 AQ
-545 TLASQKLP
+545 IRQ
-553 VTPETVGQE
+553 
-562 KYQEIFQQAYMTE
+562 
-575 VEKQA
+575 
-580 ATYKEKLSDP
+580 
-590 VQAHLLS
+590 QAHLLS
-597 FLHYQWS
+597 FLNYQWDD
-604 EGINVQKQL
+604 GINVQKQL
-613 QTLNQFNGFIQ
+613 DTLNQFNGFIQ
-624 SGTKEINSYITALN
+624 KGTKEINSYITALN

-648 AALDTLL
+648 AALDALL
-655 NHVNTGALEDARTL
+655 NHVNTGALENARDL
-669 LDDSQSLLGNAR
+669 LDDSQSLLGSAR

-869 ENPVPNTITLVLRSQ
+869 ENPAPNTITLVLRSQ

-893 NRQAARQAES
+893 SRQAARQAES

>member
-35 DESYYDTLDYYG
+35 DESYYGTLDYYG

-62 NTDLSDIGSYTEVNN
+62 NTDLADIGSYTEVNN

-99 LKSFYFEGKTDKPY
+99 LKNFYFEGKTDKPY

-360 DMNSLNDTLELL
+360 DMNALNDTLELL

-397 DRFQGDVGNIE
+397 DRFKGDVGNIE
-408 KNLGALDRTLDDLDD
+408 KNLGDLDRTLDDLDD

-482 SIYNL
+482 SIYDL
-487 CVNPPE
+487 CTHPPE
-493 GLDLTAFKDTKYPL
+493 DSGITPFSDDESSI
-507 LLTKENKFA
+507 LLTRENLFA
-516 QYLQENAETVSKAL
+516 RYLEDEGNATAIARASAQDEISAKA
-530 VINQGGGAIQAGVAQ
+530 AQ
-545 TLASQKLP
+545 IRQ
-553 VTPETVGQE
+553 
-562 KYQEIFQQAYMTE
+562 
-575 VEKQA
+575 
-580 ATYKEKLSDP
+580 
-590 VQAHLLS
+590 QAHLLS
-597 FLHYQWS
+597 FLNYQWDD
-604 EGINVQKQL
+604 GINVQKQL
-613 QTLNQFNGFIQ
+613 DTLNQFNGFIQ
-624 SGTKEINSYITALN
+624 KGTKEINSYITALN

-648 AALDTLL
+648 AALDALL
-655 NHVNTGALEDARTL
+655 NHVNTGALENARDL
-669 LDDSQSLLGNAR
+669 LDDSQSLLGSAR

>member
-35 DESYYDTLDYYG
+35 DESYYGTLDYYG

-62 NTDLSDIGSYTEVNN
+62 NTDLADIGSYTEVNN

-99 LKSFYFEGKTDKPY
+99 LKNFYFEGKTDKPY

-321 TSKEALAESTD
+321 TAKEALAESTD

-360 DMNSLNDTLELL
+360 DMNALNDTLELL

-408 KNLGALDRTLDDLDD
+408 KNLGDLDRTLDDLDD

-482 SIYNL
+482 SIYDL
-487 CVNPPE
+487 CTHPPE
-493 GLDLTAFKDTKYPL
+493 DSGITPFSDDESSI
-507 LLTKENKFA
+507 LLTRENLFA
-516 QYLQENAETVSKAL
+516 RYLEDEGNATAIARASAQDEISAKA
-530 VINQGGGAIQAGVAQ
+530 AQ
-545 TLASQKLP
+545 IRQ
-553 VTPETVGQE
+553 
-562 KYQEIFQQAYMTE
+562 
-575 VEKQA
+575 
-580 ATYKEKLSDP
+580 
-590 VQAHLLS
+590 QAHLLS
-597 FLHYQWS
+597 FLNYQWDD
-604 EGINVQKQL
+604 GINVQKQL
-613 QTLNQFNGFIQ
+613 DTLNQFNGFIQ
-624 SGTKEINSYITALN
+624 KGTKEINSYITALN

-648 AALDTLL
+648 AALDALL
-655 NHVNTGALEDARTL
+655 NHVNTGALENARDL
-669 LDDSQSLLGNAR
+669 LDDSQSLLGSAR

-869 ENPVPNTITLVLRSQ
+869 ENPAPNTITLVLRSQ

-893 NRQAARQAES
+893 SRQAARQAES